1 MPFFYAALGVIA
13 VLAGWV
19 LIDIGVALTKKPLP
33 DLPKKPR
40 DSSGLTMLHEV
51 LHRPEN
57 LPDTVVID
65 ERFIAECLRPTVA
78 YTDARYDCADFGLLF
93 LMRFYLEH
101 KDRLPEESRE
111 TVKQTFLNF
120 KYWMDEPGSDSMC
133 FWSENH
139 QIMFAVSEYLAGMT
153 WPDEI
158 FTNNGMTGEQ
168 HKAKALE
175 RIHIWMEQR
184 FLYGFSE
191 WYSNNYYPEDIAP
204 MANYIQFS
212 DDTESVEKMKIV
224 FDLLWLDVATHS
236 VNNTFVASSSRMYAG
251 NKSSDKN
258 GNSVRNEMKAIWKG
272 ATATTLNEEAGE
284 TAFDINGARFKLKM
298 CGQMTRN
305 FFGAYESGCY
315 RVPDVIRKIGEDKKP
330 VVVKSSSGL
339 SVDDME
345 REGLIGQGTAQIM
358 AQLGAESFT
367 NHKVIG
373 NTFRYIAKNKMFRNR
388 FVNPFKY
395 FNITLLRLLKV
406 PERLSRRFELMTN
419 GIALN
424 RGNVYFY
431 RTPYY
436 SLSTA
441 VAQAVDACGAQGH
454 IWTAN
459 LAPDLTLYTTQPA
472 RDDDSD
478 KKHSESPGYW
488 VGNGRQPMSAQDE
501 SVNITIYKLP
511 KKKRLLEFRVADMTH
526 AYVPRSRYDRLEI
539 EGGRM
544 FGQRDRVLVAMM
556 TDGEL
561 SYRPYDQAGAKAV
574 RYEKP
579 SGSPEDGAG
588 CEFDLVRLGG
598 EYHAYVTELS
608 DTDHESFEAFKE
620 RVTKNALRFGN
631 GTVTYAS
638 KGKTYQVG
646 YDKTFLIDGTAQP
659 LEYKRFDSRYS
670 VAERKAEQIVIEYE
684 GEKLLLD
691 YKNRRREA
699 VR

>member
-13 VLAGWV
+13 VLTGWV
-19 LIDIGVALTKKPLP
+19 LIDIGVALTKIPLP

-40 DSSGLTMLHEV
+40 DSSGVTMLHEV
-51 LHRPEN
+51 LHRPES

-65 ERFIAECLRPTVA
+65 EQFIAECLRPTVA
-78 YTDARYDCADFGLLF
+78 YTNARYDCADFGLLF

-101 KDRLPEESRE
+101 KDRLPEGSRE

-158 FTNNGMTGEQ
+158 FVNNGMTGEQ

-191 WYSNNYYPEDIAP
+191 WYSNNYYAEDIAP

-212 DDTESVEKMKIV
+212 DDQESVEKMKIV
-224 FDLLWLDVATHS
+224 FDLLWFDVATHS

-258 GNSVRNEMKAIWKG
+258 GNSIRNEIKAIWNG
-272 ATATTLNEEAGE
+272 ATAKTLNDEAGE
-284 TAFDINGARFKLKM
+284 TAFDVNGAQFKLKM

-305 FFGAYESGCY
+305 FLGAYESGYY

-330 VVVKSSSGL
+330 VIVKSSSGL

-345 REGLIGQGTAQIM
+345 REGLIGEGTAQIM

-373 NTFRYIAKNKMFRNR
+373 NTFRYIAKNKMFRNQ

-406 PERLSRRFELMTN
+406 RN
-419 GIALN
+419 G
-424 RGNVYFY
+424 
-431 RTPYY
+431 
-436 SLSTA
+436 
-441 VAQAVDACGAQGH
+441 
-454 IWTAN
+454 
-459 LAPDLTLYTTQPA
+459 
-472 RDDDSD
+472 
-478 KKHSESPGYW
+478 
-488 VGNGRQPMSAQDE
+488 
-501 SVNITIYKLP
+501 
-511 KKKRLLEFRVADMTH
+511 
-526 AYVPRSRYDRLEI
+526 
-539 EGGRM
+539 
-544 FGQRDRVLVAMM
+544 
-556 TDGEL
+556 
-561 SYRPYDQAGAKAV
+561 
-574 RYEKP
+574 
-579 SGSPEDGAG
+579 
-588 CEFDLVRLGG
+588 
-598 EYHAYVTELS
+598 
-608 DTDHESFEAFKE
+608 
-620 RVTKNALRFGN
+620 
-631 GTVTYAS
+631 
-638 KGKTYQVG
+638 
-646 YDKTFLIDGTAQP
+646 
-659 LEYKRFDSRYS
+659 
-670 VAERKAEQIVIEYE
+670 
-684 GEKLLLD
+684 
-691 YKNRRREA
+691 
-699 VR
+699 